1 MTIFKIKFLSRDLK
15 LTFHLTNQPLMSKSS
30 SIPKS
35 QNSTLIPTLIIAG
48 LFFIFGFVTWI
59 NGALIPFMKTI
70 NELTDAQSYFVASA
84 SYISFV
90 VMALPASYILNKIGY
105 RKGMSLGLFVMAI
118 GALVFIPAAEA
129 RTYWLFLTGIFIQG
143 IGMTLLQTASNPY
156 ITILGPIESGAK
168 RIAVMGIANKVAGAL
183 GSLIF
188 GAILLSGIDEV
199 KEKVSTVSP
208 EEKAVLL
215 DTMADSV
222 FMPYMIMAIV
232 LFVLGLLIRKAPLP
246 HVEPNPIE
254 ESTEGGTTKTS
265 IFQFPHLWLGVLT
278 LFVYVGAE
286 VIAGDTIIAYGISL
300 GYSAQDAKYFTTFT
314 LMAMVV
320 TYGLGVVLIPKYIKQ
335 GTALKISAL
344 LGIIFSICI
353 ISTTGYTS
361 ILFVAAL
368 GIANA
373 LVWPAVWPLTLEG
386 LGKFTKTASA
396 LLIMA
401 ISGGAIIPPLYGRLV
416 DSNKYELIA
425 SGFTEADAIATA
437 ATSSYWILLPCYA
450 IILFFALWGH
460 NYKSWKK

>member
-1 MTIFKIKFLSRDLK
+1 MQSR
-15 LTFHLTNQPLMSKSS
+15 NKSNLVP
-30 SIPKS
+30 IA
-35 QNSTLIPTLIIAG
+35 IIGG

-70 NELTDAQSYFVASA
+70 NELTDGQSYFVASA

-90 VMALPASYILNKIGY
+90 LMALPASYVLNRIGY
-105 RKGMSLGLFVMAI
+105 RKGMSLGLIIMGI

-129 RTYWLFLTGIFIQG
+129 RTYWVFLLAIFIQG
-143 IGMTLLQTASNPY
+143 IGMTILQTAANPY

-168 RIAVMGIANKVAGAL
+168 RIAIMGIANKTAGAL

-188 GAILLSGIDEV
+188 GALLLSGIDEV
-199 KEKVSTVSP
+199 KAKLSTVSI

-222 FMPYMIMAIV
+222 FTPYVVMALV
-232 LFVLGLLIRKAPLP
+232 LFVLGILIRKAPLP
-246 HVEPNPIE
+246 NVEAAEPIE
-254 ESTEGGTTKTS
+254 IKDKGSVKTS
-265 IFQFPHLWLGVLT
+265 IFQFPHLWLGVLA

-300 GYSAQDAKYFTTFT
+300 GFTGEEAKFFTTYT
-314 LMAMVV
+314 LMAMVA
-320 TYGLGVVLIPKYIKQ
+320 TYALGVFLIPKYIQQK
-335 GTALKISAL
+335 TALIASAI

-353 ISTTGYTS
+353 LNTTGFAS

-373 LVWPAVWPLTLEG
+373 LVWPAIWPLTLEG

-401 ISGGAIIPPLYGRLV
+401 ISGGAIIPPLYGRMV
-416 DSNKYELIA
+416 DANTRELI
-425 SGFTEADAIATA
+425 TEGMQQADAIATA
-437 ATSSYWILLPCYA
+437 STSSYWILIPCYA
-450 IILFFALWGH
+450 LILFFAIWGP
-460 NYKSWKK
+460 KIEKK

>member
-1 MTIFKIKFLSRDLK
+1 
-15 LTFHLTNQPLMSKSS
+15 MSTSTKS
-30 SIPKS
+30 
-35 QNSTLIPTLIIAG
+35 NSTLVPIIIIAG

-70 NELTDAQSYFVASA
+70 NELTDAQSYFVATA

-90 VMALPASYILNKIGY
+90 VMALPASYILKRTGY
-105 RKGMSLGLFVMAI
+105 RKGMSLGLVIMAI

-129 RTYWLFLTGIFIQG
+129 RTYWVFLTGIFIQG
-143 IGMTLLQTASNPY
+143 TGMTILQTAANPY

-168 RIAVMGIANKVAGAL
+168 RIAIMGIANKVAGAL

-188 GAILLSGIDEV
+188 GALLLSGIDDI
-199 KEKVSTVSP
+199 KEKVGTVSI
-208 EEKAVLL
+208 EEKSQLL
-215 DTMADSV
+215 QTMADSV
-222 FMPYMIMAIV
+222 VTPYIVMAVV
-232 LFVLGLLIRKAPLP
+232 LFLLGILIRKAPLP
-246 HVEPNPIE
+246 HVEAEPIE
-254 ESTEGGTTKTS
+254 EVKEGVTTKTS
-265 IFQFPHLWLGVLT
+265 IFHFPHLWLGVLT

-300 GYSAQDAKYFTTFT
+300 GFPATEAKFFTSYT
-314 LMAMVV
+314 LMAMVA
-320 TYGLGVVLIPKYIKQ
+320 TYALGVILIPKYIKQ

-353 ISTTGYTS
+353 LFTTGYTS

-373 LVWPAVWPLTLEG
+373 LVWPAVWPLTLER

-401 ISGGAIIPPLYGRLV
+401 ISGGAIIPPLYGRMV
-416 DSNKYELIA
+416 DSNKLELIA
-425 SGFTEADAIATA
+425 NGINEAEAMSTA
-437 ATSSYWILLPCYA
+437 STSSYWILLPCYV
-450 IILFFALWGH
+450 IILYFALAGH
-460 NYKSWKK
+460 KMGMKKK

>member
-1 MTIFKIKFLSRDLK
+1 MK
-15 LTFHLTNQPLMSKSS
+15 KS
-30 SIPKS
+30 
-35 QNSTLIPTLIIAG
+35 NTLVPIVIIAG

-70 NELTDAQSYFVASA
+70 NELTDAQSYLVASA

-105 RKGMSLGLFVMAI
+105 RKGMSLGLIIMAI

-129 RTYWLFLTGIFIQG
+129 RTYWVFLAGIFIQG
-143 IGMTLLQTASNPY
+143 VGMTILQTAANPY

-168 RIAVMGIANKVAGAL
+168 RIAIMGIANKTAGAL

-188 GAILLSGIDEV
+188 GALLLSGIDEV
-199 KEKVSTVSP
+199 KDKLGTVSL
-208 EEKAVLL
+208 EEKSQLL

-222 FMPYMIMAIV
+222 FLPYLIMAAV
-232 LFVLGLLIRKAPLP
+232 LFVLGILIRKAPLP
-246 HVEPNPIE
+246 HVEAAPLE
-254 ESTEGGTTKTS
+254 ESAEGESTKTS

-300 GYSAQDAKYFTTFT
+300 GIPVGEAKFFTTLT
-314 LMAMVV
+314 LMAMVA
-320 TYGLGVVLIPKYIKQ
+320 TYALGVFLIPKYVSQ
-335 GTALKISAL
+335 GTALKVSAT
-344 LGIIFSICI
+344 LGLIFSVCI
-353 ISTTGYTS
+353 LLTTGFTS
-361 ILFVAAL
+361 VLFVAAL

-373 LVWPAVWPLTLEG
+373 LVWPAVWPLTLDG

-416 DSNKYELIA
+416 DAGKEELIVN
-425 SGFTEADAIATA
+425 GINEAEALSIS
-437 ATSSYWILLPCYA
+437 ATSSYWVLIPCYA
-450 IILFFALWGH
+450 IILFFAIWGH
-460 NYKSWKK
+460 KIGMKKK